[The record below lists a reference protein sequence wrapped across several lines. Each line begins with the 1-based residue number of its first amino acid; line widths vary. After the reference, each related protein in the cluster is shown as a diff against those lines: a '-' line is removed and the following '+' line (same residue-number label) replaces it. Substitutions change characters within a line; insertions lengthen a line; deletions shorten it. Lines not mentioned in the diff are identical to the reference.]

1 MGKQS
6 APVLDTTLAGIS
18 GIKGLPALSATDFN
32 DLPLAIFKRKLL
44 LLDLLLQRIIL
55 SDNPK
60 FVVSYVK
67 LLDELEAYIRMC
79 NEQAGVPVP
88 KYMAKPKPQ
97 KQTSQSKPS
106 TAKQQATQS
115 HPEPKPALIQHA
127 APAANTRHLLPNRSL
142 RQKLSPNGLL
152 PPPYPKSRNHCRPIR
167 LFFWKTSPGVQILI
181 SRRRMWQTWSRSCEK
196 SRRPTWHTRFPD
208 PLWVPLQEGGE

>member
-1 MGKQS
+1 MGKQN

-18 GIKGLPALSATDFN
+18 GIKGLPALSATAFN

-79 NEQAGVPVP
+79 NERAGVPVP

-97 KQTSQSKPS
+97 KQTSRSKPP

-115 HPEPKPALIQHA
+115 HPQPKPALTQHT
-127 APAANTRHLLPNRSL
+127 APAAKPENAPKVEPERVTATAVPG
-142 RQKLSPNGLL
+142 KPEPL
-152 PPPYPKSRNHCRPIR
+152 PPGTFVFLEDFP
-167 LFFWKTSPGVQILI
+167 
-181 SRRRMWQTWSRSCEK
+181 E
-196 SRRPTWHTRFPD
+196 FPD
-208 PLWVPLQEGGE
+208 PDFPSKDVADLVAKLRKIQAAYVAHPVP